1 MEITLTRNAMDILK
15 EKVGEQSKLAL
26 ALINSK
32 DPFLRDKGACAKG
45 SFFQII
51 PFVTEFGLYVTKI
64 NHPSLEIYTSQSEQ
78 CYLGKHLTMDYDHVL
93 NSFSLENEIA
103 VLDHNIKLTN
113 CFFS

>member
-15 EKVGEQSKLAL
+15 EKAGTHSKLAL
-26 ALINSK
+26 ALIDSK

-51 PFVTEFGLYVTKI
+51 PFLTEFGQYVTRI
-64 NHPSLEIYTSQSEQ
+64 EHPSLDIYTSQNEQ
-78 CYLGKHLTMDYDHVL
+78 CYLGKSLIMDYDQRL

-103 VLDHNIKLTN
+103 VLDHNIKLNN